1 MSVKFLSEEWTQAV
15 EDALNANESFRSAA
29 GSQSAR
35 IQQVVTTP
43 AGEKKYWFRLEGG
56 QASLGMGALDEPLD
70 ATVTQDYETASA
82 IMKNELNPV
91 AAYMSGK
98 LRVSGDLMKL
108 MQLQGPM
115 GQIPAA
121 LKDLDI
127 EY

>member
-56 QASLGMGALDEPLD
+56 QASLGMGELDEPLD

-121 LKDLDI
+121 LRDLDI